1 MSIFND
7 YNQIDFENDSLTV
20 IRAKIG
26 AITKALDKRANEISN
41 DEEKEEIKEL
51 LKKPLGE
58 WP

>member
-1 MSIFND
+1 MAFNY

-26 AITKALDKRANEISN
+26 AIAKALKARANELSN
-41 DEEKEEIKEL
+41 EKEEIDEL